1 MRDSTEEAAAAA
13 HSLWVVLFGPAH
25 GQSGTAR
32 GLSSCGWG
40 AFSLP
45 AHPQRVSM
53 SRMRRSRLF
62 TSRAVI
68 RVHGPTLD
76 YGVVN
81 GTVPQTWCGPARV
94 RPLIGPRRTRAA
106 VGIKCTPVCS
116 RAAAERGAVD
126 TCAPQGGRWRAPRG
140 TQWVTAAGPRVA
152 RENIVSIN
160 NQLTRRRRSASVS
173 HFDRPL
179 LWTHCM
185 RVARYKGGVSQAACG
200 LFSYTGRSGAFAE
213 MSSVKNYARDGDT
226 R

>member
-1 MRDSTEEAAAAA
+1 MTTACGTHDPAGSVSVRDSTEEAAAAA

-40 AFSLP
+40 ALSLP
-45 AHPQRVSM
+45 ARPQRVSM

-126 TCAPQGGRWRAPRG
+126 TCAPHGEGGAVGDCGW
-140 TQWVTAAGPRVA
+140 
-152 RENIVSIN
+152 
-160 NQLTRRRRSASVS
+160 
-173 HFDRPL
+173 
-179 LWTHCM
+179 
-185 RVARYKGGVSQAACG
+185 AACG
-200 LFSYTGRSGAFAE
+200 VGGHRTTT
-213 MSSVKNYARDGDT
+213 N
-226 R
+226 